1 MNKKLPSVYANPI
14 PKKFS
19 NVQEMYYGSL
29 KDNENREVV
38 DVDKV
43 IDSIFSSRNFVY
55 KSEVEI
61 ETNEGIVFTTIVGK
75 TRNSLLT
82 MDGKVIPIS
91 SIRRITKK

>member
-1 MNKKLPSVYANPI
+1 MNKKLPNVYANPI
-14 PKKFS
+14 KTKIS

-29 KDNENREVV
+29 KDTAEREIV

-61 ETNEGIVFTTIVGK
+61 ETKEGVFLTTIVGK

-82 MDGKVIPIS
+82 MDGKIIPIP
-91 SIRRITKK
+91 SILRIKKK